1 MFYCGLPAQVT
12 YLAPRRLRGAV
23 QFSPTAGEAPE
34 GCSRPPA
41 LRPPPPTSTT
51 IASTT
56 YSVKASTSSPQPTLS
71 SHTQSS
77 FKHPVLVSPASCFRL
92 TVLLHICFLT
102 SAAMDEEQIATM
114 KKVFQMF
121 DQGKTGFVECSK
133 FVNILNTLG
142 QAFDEDELKNRIAE
156 NDPNKEGKVDFEKFC
171 AIVMPFLEE
180 DDDEA
185 MHEELKEAFRL
196 YDKGGDGYITTQT
209 LKEILR
215 ELDNKLSE
223 EDLDGI
229 IDEIDEDGSGTVD
242 FDEFM
247 EMMTGE

>member
-1 MFYCGLPAQVT
+1 
-12 YLAPRRLRGAV
+12 
-23 QFSPTAGEAPE
+23 
-34 GCSRPPA
+34 
-41 LRPPPPTSTT
+41 
-51 IASTT
+51 
-56 YSVKASTSSPQPTLS
+56 
-71 SHTQSS
+71 
-77 FKHPVLVSPASCFRL
+77 
-92 TVLLHICFLT
+92 
-102 SAAMDEEQIATM
+102 MDEEQIATM

-121 DQGKTGFVECSK
+121 DQGKTGFVECNK

-142 QAFDEDELKNRIAE
+142 QAFDEDELKTRIAE
-156 NDPNKEGKVDFEKFC
+156 NDPDKTGKVDFERFC
-171 AIVMPFLEE
+171 SIVMPFLEE

-196 YDKGGDGYITTQT
+196 YDKGGDGYITTGT

-215 ELDNKLSE
+215 ELDNKLTE